1 MRVAALALVA
11 LAASVVVGGC
21 SNDFD
26 PASYLAPGSLRVLGV
41 VADPPEAKAG
51 DTSTLTVITPDLP
64 TTPTY
69 EWIVCTQPPLPGSSS
84 LDPLCLQAD
93 MGDFLVP
100 VAGSGPSATVTMP
113 ASATPTTLGVPDA
126 TGGLYVPVI
135 ARARM
140 GDATLDT
147 EYGLRLALPGLEPA
161 NHNPTIASASL
172 VVGPVDASMPDLT
185 ELSSDPS
192 APTPVAVGSE
202 PTLRL
207 TLTADSFESYPQITG
222 TPPNITTMTTTEQ
235 PRFFWYA
242 DAGIFTNDTTG
253 ADEPDTQLK
262 LDDSKHHPPS
272 VGDRINVF
280 VVVHDDRGGTAFTH
294 RYLIVQ

>member
-1 MRVAALALVA
+1 MRVAAAILALTAVA
-11 LAASVVVGGC
+11 GC

-41 VADPPEAKAG
+41 VADPAEAAAG

-64 TTPTY
+64 ASTTY
-69 EWIVCTQPPLPGSSS
+69 DWVVCTQPPPPGTASV
-84 LDPLCLQAD
+84 DPLCLEAD
-93 MGDFLVP
+93 MGDFLVTQP
-100 VAGSGPSATVTMP
+100 GNGPSATVTMP
-113 ASATPTTLGVPDA
+113 ADASPKTLGIPDA
-126 TGGLYVPVI
+126 SGGFYIPVKV
-135 ARARM
+135 RATM
-140 GDATLDT
+140 GADVLDT
-147 EYGLRLALPGLEPA
+147 VYGLRLALPGIEPP

-172 VVGPVDASMPDLT
+172 VSESLDASPMSVT
-185 ELSSDPS
+185 ELSTDPP

-207 TLTADSFESYPQITG
+207 TLTPDSFEVYPQLTG
-222 TPPNITTMTTTEQ
+222 TPPNTTITMTTEQ

-253 ADEPDTQLK
+253 SDQPDTQLK
-262 LDDSKHHPPS
+262 LDDNKHHPPRA
-272 VGDRINVF
+272 GDRIHVL
-280 VVVHDDRGGTAFTH
+280 VVVHDERGGTAFTH